1 MATAPL
7 SNTQDDAAR
16 AKRRAASIAAGWT
29 YFYSETLGMECAVK
43 QTPYG
48 PRMTTED
55 RVEYMP
61 SELKVLSDI
70 GGDVPRAVHEIK
82 RMFDG
87 EIVDR

>member
-16 AKRRAASIAAGWT
+16 AERRAASIAAGWT
-29 YFYSETLGMECAVK
+29 YFYSETLEMECAVK

-48 PRMTTED
+48 PRMVTED
-55 RVEYMP
+55 KTEYLP
-61 SELKVLSDI
+61 SEIAVLKKI
-70 GGDVPRAVHEIK
+70 GGEVPRAVHVLK
-82 RMFDG
+82 KLFDG